1 MILLDTCTLLW
12 LVSAQNNLS
21 KHACQVLTDN
31 ANALFISVIS
41 AFEIG
46 TKLNKKLLQLPLPAE
61 EWWSKSLYLHGL
73 TELPIHGEIALYAT
87 QLPPIHKDPADR
99 FIVAT
104 AYKHQLSILTPDS
117 HISAYKEIKTI
128 W

>member
-12 LVSAQNNLS
+12 LVTQQDSLS
-21 KHACQVLTDN
+21 KN
-31 ANALFISVIS
+31 ALQEINENSNALFTSAIS

-46 TKLNKKLLQLPLPAE
+46 VKVNKKLLELPLPPQ
-61 EWWSKSLYLHGL
+61 EWFSKVLYLHGL
-73 TELPIHGEIALYAT
+73 IELPIDSEIALFAA

-99 FIVAT
+99 LIIAT
-104 AYKHQLSILTPDS
+104 AHKHHLTILTPDQ
-117 HISAYKEIKTI
+117 HISTYPQAKTT